1 MKKVYTEDQKK
12 LILDRYWA
20 GEKASTISADSGIAK
35 STLYAW
41 VKSSQKKNK
50 AINMTDFR
58 ILRQRCEALEKM
70 VEILQ
75 QSPCSVSAPLH
86 ERYKVIKDLSET
98 YSINVLC
105 LAMKVAKG
113 SYYNQTLRN
122 ANENTSYRRKK
133 RELTP
138 IIEQIFNESNQV
150 FGARKINSV
159 LRSRGFKVAD
169 KTVAAI
175 MHENG
180 WFSVRGGSKTIFEMN
195 KQRKENILNQHFIA
209 NAPNEVWVGDIT
221 YFSCNNTKYFIC
233 VIIDLFARKVIA
245 HSISTSNST
254 HITKKTLK
262 KAYQERAPKEGLI
275 FHSDLGSNYT
285 SRTFMSY
292 CKTLGITQS
301 FSRKGV
307 PFDNSVMEAFF
318 KTLKAEE
325 LYRNNYRSDREF
337 REHIQKYIDFY
348 NGQRPHQMNRY
359 RTPNDT
365 ENSYYKKHTQNN
377 DNSSV

>member
-1 MKKVYTEDQKK
+1 MRHGKMARQ
-12 LILDRYWA
+12 RY
-20 GEKASTISADSGIAK
+20 GRGHGTCIIGIA
-35 STLYAW
+35 
-41 VKSSQKKNK
+41 
-50 AINMTDFR
+50 
-58 ILRQRCEALEKM
+58 
-70 VEILQ
+70 
-75 QSPCSVSAPLH
+75 
-86 ERYKVIKDLSET
+86 
-98 YSINVLC
+98 
-105 LAMKVAKG
+105 
-113 SYYNQTLRN
+113 
-122 ANENTSYRRKK
+122 ANLFKFT
-133 RELTP
+133 
-138 IIEQIFNESNQV
+138 NQV

-195 KQRKENILNQHFIA
+195 KQRKENILNQQFIA

-221 YFSCNNTKYFIC
+221 YFSCNSTKYFIC
-233 VIIDLFARKVIA
+233 VIIDLFACKVIA

-292 CKTLGITQS
+292 CKTLDITQS

-359 RTPNDT
+359 RTPNDAET
-365 ENSYYKKHTQNN
+365 SYYKKHAQNN